1 MLLATALASV
11 ASDDTASRLA
21 RSHVLA
27 AAMLRLASEGGDITN
42 RRLATEALRMAAV
55 SAAGDVRWDSA
66 IGRAGVAAAS
76 SILDPLARTAVRD
89 IGRLSTALDEAGAA
103 DLPLY
108 RAAWNA
114 TALRVDGLDSLR
126 ALILAPDGPQ
136 HLAANSSFATLSA
149 SLDVDASLAPA
160 AFGPRLAESFCVR
173 AQLSNVTVAL
183 RFRCAVPVDRLADLP
198 SALSAVELN
207 ISSVDVA
214 IGDFVVQLHG
224 RVDDDE
230 DAPPPPFVWRALSKP
245 LAALLR
251 QRVEEAVAAAMLEE
265 IDAALGQL
273 RR

>member
-1 MLLATALASV
+1 MLAALASA

-21 RSHVLA
+21 RSHVL

-66 IGRAGVAAAS
+66 VGRAGVAAAS

-89 IGRLSTALDEAGAA
+89 IGRLSTELDEAGTA

-126 ALILAPDGPQ
+126 ALSLSPDGPQ
-136 HLAANSSFATLSA
+136 HLAANSSFAALSA

-160 AFGPRLAESFCVR
+160 AFGRGSRSRSA
-173 AQLSNVTVAL
+173 
-183 RFRCAVPVDRLADLP
+183 CAR
-198 SALSAVELN
+198 S
-207 ISSVDVA
+207 
-214 IGDFVVQLHG
+214 
-224 RVDDDE
+224 
-230 DAPPPPFVWRALSKP
+230 
-245 LAALLR
+245 
-251 QRVEEAVAAAMLEE
+251 
-265 IDAALGQL
+265 
-273 RR
+273 